1 MRQIVQTPAA
11 PAAVG
16 PYSQAIR
23 IGNLVFTSG
32 QIPLDPVSGQ
42 LVAGTIEEQTRLV
55 LKNLQAVLKAAGCGL
70 ESVVKTTVFIRS
82 MDDFARVNAVYAE
95 FFPADPPA
103 RSCVEVARL
112 PKNADVEIEV
122 VAYIS

>member
-32 QIPLDPVSGQ
+32 QIPLDPLSGQ
-42 LVAGTIEEQTRLV
+42 LVAGTIEEQTRQV

-95 FFPADPPA
+95 FFPSDPPA